1 MAESY
6 LVHMAMDC
14 GVIIEKVHSAKVIDN
29 SQKWFR
35 NKILQVNE

>member
-1 MAESY
+1 MVENY
-6 LVHMAMDC
+6 VVHMAMDC
-14 GVIIEKVHSAKVIDN
+14 RLIIEKVHRAKIIDN